1 MGSKASSKKVLLAVR
16 PKDLPIV
23 SAALGSEFDLIIC
36 HTVEEAQAQF
46 SEHIGLIACGVRFSN
61 DRLFDLLR
69 AVKAD
74 PNTCR
79 VPFYLILG
87 EGSKY
92 SEAILD
98 GIRIAAEVLGSSGLV
113 DLSRLEGE
121 LGKAEAYRRLREIV
135 REHLKD

>member
-1 MGSKASSKKVLLAVR
+1 MGSKASSKKMLLAVR

-36 HTVEEAQAQF
+36 HTVEEAQAYF
-46 SEHIGLIACGVRFSN
+46 AEHIGLIACGVRFSN

-69 AVKAD
+69 AVKAH
-74 PNTCR
+74 PNTRR
-79 VPFYLILG
+79 VPFYLMLG

-113 DLSRLEGE
+113 DLSRLESD
-121 LGKAEAYRRLREIV
+121 LGKAEAYRTLRETV
-135 REHLKD
+135 REHLKE